1 MSPAFCL
8 SAIINASP
16 SLVIIPF
23 IMESDIEDEF
33 WFSLFS
39 EIQPALSIFSIW
51 CLLPT
56 TCLLFCCLSE
66 IWLQAGGQHSDYSG
80 AARSN
85 TMLQSWTADRQYIDL
100 LLLPPTPTVTRLA
113 ATSHQQKL
121 CNERS
126 IQLSWWASKNC
137 LDHQHWS
144 CEASQGW
151 FLAYLWCR
159 WRVSSR
165 LSLSI
170 LVNETVN
177 LLAVRKISYQIM
189 NVSSLLSEQ
198 LQHYC
203 I

>member
-66 IWLQAGGQHSDYSG
+66 IWLQVGGQHSDYSG

-100 LLLPPTPTVTRLA
+100 PLLPPPSY
-113 ATSHQQKL
+113 SHSDLSGSYISLTKTLQREIHSTFMMSIKKL
-121 CNERS
+121 SRPS
-126 IQLSWWASKNC
+126 TLK
-137 LDHQHWS
+137 
-144 CEASQGW
+144 
-151 FLAYLWCR
+151 LWG
-159 WRVSSR
+159 VSR
-165 LSLSI
+165 LILSI
-170 LVNETVN
+170 FVVPVTCLVSTFP
-177 LLAVRKISYQIM
+177 
-189 NVSSLLSEQ
+189 
-198 LQHYC
+198 QHSG
-203 I
+203 